1 MFYKPFFVAKPLK
14 NMYYT
19 STMKRLYLILVIL
32 GIVLMSIGIAY
43 WGSCVYEPTPHFEP
57 GLEWGWVPQVK

>member
-1 MFYKPFFVAKPLK
+1 
-14 NMYYT
+14 MYYT
-19 STMKRLYLILVIL
+19 STMKRLHLILVIL